1 MTTEPRRPIKASSA
15 VPLLYQVIITTF
27 EPLLAL
33 LGAVMTLHTPHQ
45 YLAGVT
51 RNAAPFVES
60 TRFLYT
66 QMAGGWLFFA
76 FVEAV
81 VLRVFDDLDVW
92 RVLSAGMLLSDAAFC
107 HGSAQAVGGWAAWS
121 DRGNWTVEDYV
132 VFWTTAPMV
141 LARVLIVLGVGVRT
155 KRPGTKTE

>member
-1 MTTEPRRPIKASSA
+1 MTKEPHRPTPASSA
-15 VPLLYQVIITTF
+15 VPLAYQFLITTL
-27 EPLLAL
+27 EPVFAL

-51 RNAAPFVES
+51 RNAVPFAED
-60 TRFLYT
+60 TRFLYS

-81 VLRVFDDLDVW
+81 VLRMFDDADLW
-92 RVLSAGMLLSDAAFC
+92 RFLAAGMLLSDAAYC

-132 VFWTTAPMV
+132 ILGTTAPFV
-141 LARVLIVLGVGVRT
+141 IARILLVLGVGVRT
-155 KRPGTKTE
+155 KRTKTE